1 MLDRAA
7 VKDCVVGYLRVSTD
21 EQATSGLGL
30 SAQRRSIE
38 AACAARGWRVAEW
51 LTDEA
56 VSGSVA
62 PERRPALRQALSM
75 LADCEAGVLV
85 AAKVD
90 RIARDLHDL
99 TGLLRRA
106 EREGWA
112 LVGLDLGLDTS
123 TPVGRLVVQIMG
135 GVAEWERATI
145 RQRTRDAL
153 AEKKARGQR
162 LGRPSVLPDAVL
174 TRVLAERDAGASLR
188 AIAARLNAQGVPNA
202 TGSDAGWTPPTVAR
216 AERTARLNC
225 AAQTRAP
232 SHRKAKS
239 GAEVVAVVAAVGDAA
254 VERRERPQGAG

>member
-1 MLDRAA
+1 MKDR
-7 VKDCVVGYLRVSTD
+7 VVGYLRVSTE
-21 EQATSGLGL
+21 EQAASGLGL
-30 SAQRRSIE
+30 SAQRRSID

-51 LTDEA
+51 FTDDG

-62 PERRPALRQALSM
+62 PERRPALRQALAM

-85 AAKVD
+85 SAKVD

-123 TPVGRLVVQIMG
+123 SPVGRLVVQIMG

-162 LGRPSVLPDAVL
+162 LGRPSLLPREVLA
-174 TRVLAERDAGASLR
+174 RVLAEREAGESLR
-188 AIAARLNAQGVPNA
+188 AIAARLNADGVPNA

-216 AERTARLNC
+216 TERTARLDREAQDAEAR
-225 AAQTRAP
+225 AARLLLM
-232 SHRKAKS
+232 
-239 GAEVVAVVAAVGDAA
+239 
-254 VERRERPQGAG
+254 